1 MTPSCLRGVAAL
13 FFCFVAT
20 AAAAGRVSGDGF
32 RLQSGAEA
40 FTEAT
45 RAAGGNEAGQLE
57 WIRFSA
63 EAYDRARRSG
73 APFVIEF
80 TADWCAPC
88 KEMKR
93 RTFTDA
99 SVHKAADGITL
110 ISVDMTDPDDFTA
123 RVLRSFEIV
132 AAPTTIFYGPDGKE
146 WKRRGGFIGP
156 EEYARL
162 LRQSRQGEKRDA
174 PKPPAE
180 RT

>member
-1 MTPSCLRGVAAL
+1 MTPSCFRGVVAL
-13 FFCFVAT
+13 SLSFVT
-20 AAAAGRVSGDGF
+20 TLAAADLGDAGRRCALEVGRYLAPVREMDAGT
-32 RLQSGAEA
+32 GAEL
-40 FTEAT
+40 T
-45 RAAGGNEAGQLE
+45 

-63 EAYDRARRSG
+63 QAYDQARQSG

-99 SVHKAADGITL
+99 AVRRAADGITL

-123 RVLRSFEIV
+123 RVLRSFEII

-162 LRQSRQGEKRDA
+162 LRQSRQGDKRDA
-174 PKPPAE
+174 PKAPAE